1 MKIIHEDAD
10 ILIFEEKPNK
20 KPDKKA
26 LSITITLV
34 ILFLL
39 LGLFYYKNITLFD
52 VLFGIV
58 IWSVIF
64 IMFFIL
70 GQKYTINIKIDK
82 KANLISI
89 SGFLPPVFSWERKPI
104 EIPMQLV
111 KGIEYDTWEP
121 YPFYPLNFITTLGK
135 LVFILNDDSTV
146 ELRAFGFLVSYKIY
160 GDIGKKIADYISVP
174 FKM

>member
-1 MKIIHEDAD
+1 MKIIHEDTD

-20 KPDKKA
+20 NLDKKA
-26 LSITITLV
+26 LLITIILV

-39 LGLFYYKNITLFD
+39 QGLFYYKSITLFD
-52 VLFGIV
+52 VLFGIA

-70 GQKYTINIKIDK
+70 GQRYTIKVKIDK
-82 KANLISI
+82 EVNLISI
-89 SGFLPPVFSWERKPI
+89 AGFLPLEFSWKRSPV
-104 EIPMQLV
+104 EISIQSV
-111 KGIEYDTWEP
+111 KRIEYDTWDP
-121 YPFYPLNFITTLGK
+121 YPFYPMNFITTLGK

-146 ELRAFGFLVSYKIY
+146 ELHAFGFLVSYESY
-160 GDIGKKIADYISVP
+160 GNIGKKIADYIGVP